1 MADFMLVQCQG
12 NAKADFRG
20 DKSSLTGKAALSV
33 QGSGAGISVSSVC
46 SVVINKQL
54 YNVRLTIQYPLKK
67 RDFKSQVN
75 QGYLNKYS

>member
-12 NAKADFRG
+12 NAKADVRG
-20 DKSSLTGKAALSV
+20 DKSSLTGAVCAGL
-33 QGSGAGISVSSVC
+33 GAGTSVSSVC

-54 YNVRLTIQYPLKK
+54 YNVRFIQYPLK

-75 QGYLNKYS
+75 QGYFNKYS